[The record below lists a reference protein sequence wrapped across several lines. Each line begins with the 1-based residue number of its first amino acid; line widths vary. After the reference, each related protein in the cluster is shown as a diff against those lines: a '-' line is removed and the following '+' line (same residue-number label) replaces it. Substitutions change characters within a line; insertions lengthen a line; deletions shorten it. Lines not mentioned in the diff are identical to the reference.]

1 MSTEVTT
8 NIRSM
13 GPYQIDTGIWLTSVF
28 PSDAE
33 HVFRVINLDSS
44 IANGLYSSAV
54 TFPFPQE
61 SAVAFT
67 IGCLARRTKSGQ
79 ETTWAIRRSVDG
91 PLIGIFGI
99 NLFDHGNDAAM
110 ICDGVP
116 IVAPSSSSE
125 AEKRVCGDLGYW
137 ISPEC
142 VGQGIMSRVLSYGL
156 QHLARQ
162 EFGYNRVHGECWK
175 ENLASQR
182 VMSRAGMRPSPA
194 LPCFVAKFNATK
206 KVAGFV
212 IDL

>member
-1 MSTEVTT
+1 MSAESTT
-8 NIRSM
+8 IIRSM
-13 GPYQIDTGIWLTSVF
+13 GPFQVDTGIWLTSVF
-28 PSDAE
+28 LSDAG

-61 SAVAFT
+61 SAIAFT
-67 IGCLARRTKSGQ
+67 KGCVARRTKSGQ

-91 PLIGIFGI
+91 PLVGIFDL
-99 NLFDHGNDAAM
+99 NLFDHGDDAAL

-116 IVAPSSSSE
+116 VVAPVGSSE
-125 AEKRVCGDLGYW
+125 KDERVCGGVGYW
-137 ISPEC
+137 ISPDC
-142 VGQGIMSRVLSYGL
+142 AGQGIMSRVLDYGL

-162 EFGYNRVHGECWK
+162 ELGYNREHGECWQ

-194 LPCFVAKFNATK
+194 LPCFVTKFNVTK
-206 KVAGFV
+206 EVAGFV

>member
-1 MSTEVTT
+1 MSTGATT

-13 GPYQIDTGIWLTSVF
+13 GPYQVDADVWLTSVF
-28 PSDAE
+28 PSDAD

-44 IANGLYSSAV
+44 IANGLYSSVV

-61 SAVAFT
+61 SAIAFT
-67 IGCLARRTKSGQ
+67 KGCVARRIKSGQ

-91 PLIGIFGI
+91 PLIGIFGT
-99 NLFDHGNDAAM
+99 NLFDHGDDAAL

-116 IVAPSSSSE
+116 VVAPTGSSQE
-125 AEKRVCGDLGYW
+125 ERFCGDLGYW

-142 VGQGIMSRVLSYGL
+142 AGQGIMSRVLTYGL
-156 QHLARQ
+156 QHLLRQ
-162 EFGYNRVHGECWK
+162 EFGYNRVHGECWQ

-182 VMSRAGMRPSPA
+182 VMARAGMRPSPA
-194 LPCFVAKFNATK
+194 LPCFVAKFNTTK
-206 KVAGFV
+206 DVVGFV